1 MSIRW
6 LATSQSPTD
15 AETFLRPNSR
25 PLLWLL
31 LPDNRYRYATGRVA
45 ACLLLTLRHTQGGMR
60 AVQYRAEEDEDSTS
74 TAHVLRLAVVGR
86 PGTAY
91 YGFESLRSL
100 ARHMEHGVRTRDLE
114 RERERTPGT
123 PFLMYAFL
131 PTRALT
137 PTADRPNRLPLHALR
152 FAPKSSSRLIPDGA
166 TRACGRF

>member
-31 LPDNRYRYATGRVA
+31 LPDNRYATGRCFLPATDA
-45 ACLLLTLRHTQGGMR
+45 AAHRVEC
-60 AVQYRAEEDEDSTS
+60 AVQYRI
-74 TAHVLRLAVVGR
+74 LRLAVVGR

-100 ARHMEHGVRTRDLE
+100 ARHREHGVRTRDLE
-114 RERERTPGT
+114 RERAPGT

-131 PTRALT
+131 SNPGSDSHRGPTEPIAPPRA
-137 PTADRPNRLPLHALR
+137 PLRTQVL
-152 FAPKSSSRLIPDGA
+152 
-166 TRACGRF
+166 